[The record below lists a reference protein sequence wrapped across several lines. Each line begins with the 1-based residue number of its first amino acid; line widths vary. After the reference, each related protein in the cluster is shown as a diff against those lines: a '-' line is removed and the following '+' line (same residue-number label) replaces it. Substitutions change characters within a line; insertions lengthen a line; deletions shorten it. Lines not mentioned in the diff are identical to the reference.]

1 MRKSFVDNKLSIHFG
16 EDITKCIFFSLDKS
30 LYDSNKIKQFHMVEY
45 LGCCLDANF
54 SGESMA
60 MEYLKYQWKVSS
72 YIDKMSVYIQ
82 NHLS

>member
-1 MRKSFVDNKLSIHFG
+1 
-16 EDITKCIFFSLDKS
+16 
-30 LYDSNKIKQFHMVEY
+30 MVEY